1 MENQL
6 LRHFILI
13 VEIVE
18 VFLDSHDADA
28 KPEDK
33 LQYDVIS
40 WYSEA
45 SKSY

>member
-13 VEIVE
+13 VE

-28 KPEDK
+28 QPEDK
-33 LQYDVIS
+33 LQYDVIG